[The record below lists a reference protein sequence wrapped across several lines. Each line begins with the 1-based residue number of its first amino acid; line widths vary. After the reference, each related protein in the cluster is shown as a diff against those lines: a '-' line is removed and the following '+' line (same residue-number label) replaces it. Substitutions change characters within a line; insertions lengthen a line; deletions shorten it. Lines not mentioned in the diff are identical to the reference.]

1 MLLNSLNF
9 IFAFLPVV
17 LILFYVVPGKW
28 KNVVLALAS
37 IFFYAWGEPVYV
49 VLMLFSA
56 VLHYMMAIDIGRK
69 QKRNRSAVSSLV
81 FTVVMDVF
89 ILCFFKYYGFL
100 SGAVNEWLGTGFS
113 TTALVLPIGLSFYTF
128 KNLSYIIDV
137 YKKKCQPERDP
148 IAFLAYASLFA
159 CMSAGPIVRY
169 VDIKEDLYAH
179 SVYMSRLGEGARRFI
194 LGLAKK
200 VLLADQL
207 SLMISQIQESG
218 TSMSVVTAWI
228 YLFAYTMQIYFDF
241 SGYSDMAIGVGKMLG
256 FEFKENFDYPYI
268 AKSVTEFWRRWHI
281 SLSSWF
287 RDYVYIPL
295 GGNRVSVL
303 CHLRN
308 IIVVWC
314 LTGIWHGGTWNFP
327 MWGLYYAVILI
338 GEKYIWKKLIERFPA
353 WAANTYTMLL
363 VMFGWL
369 IFMNTSWDAA
379 SSMFG
384 ALFGFGASAFIDVTA
399 GYYLKT
405 GILLFVLC
413 VLAARPVLKKL
424 SERIVDHYKVVAIL
438 VYLVLFLLSI
448 GGLVFNSYQPF
459 LYMQF

>member
-1 MLLNSLNF
+1 MQYPPTRYLR
-9 IFAFLPVV
+9 V
-17 LILFYVVPGKW
+17 
-28 KNVVLALAS
+28 
-37 IFFYAWGEPVYV
+37 
-49 VLMLFSA
+49 
-56 VLHYMMAIDIGRK
+56 
-69 QKRNRSAVSSLV
+69 
-81 FTVVMDVF
+81 DVF

-268 AKSVTEFWRRWHI
+268 AKSVDRILAKMAYFPEQLVSGLCLYSAWRQPC
-281 SLSSWF
+281 F
-287 RDYVYIPL
+287 R
-295 GGNRVSVL
+295 
-303 CHLRN
+303 
-308 IIVVWC
+308 
-314 LTGIWHGGTWNFP
+314 
-327 MWGLYYAVILI
+327 
-338 GEKYIWKKLIERFPA
+338 
-353 WAANTYTMLL
+353 
-363 VMFGWL
+363 
-369 IFMNTSWDAA
+369 
-379 SSMFG
+379 
-384 ALFGFGASAFIDVTA
+384 ALPSA
-399 GYYLKT
+399 
-405 GILLFVLC
+405 
-413 VLAARPVLKKL
+413 
-424 SERIVDHYKVVAIL
+424 
-438 VYLVLFLLSI
+438 
-448 GGLVFNSYQPF
+448 
-459 LYMQF
+459 

>member
-1 MLLNSLNF
+1 
-9 IFAFLPVV
+9 
-17 LILFYVVPGKW
+17 
-28 KNVVLALAS
+28 
-37 IFFYAWGEPVYV
+37 
-49 VLMLFSA
+49 
-56 VLHYMMAIDIGRK
+56 
-69 QKRNRSAVSSLV
+69 
-81 FTVVMDVF
+81 
-89 ILCFFKYYGFL
+89 
-100 SGAVNEWLGTGFS
+100 
-113 TTALVLPIGLSFYTF
+113 
-128 KNLSYIIDV
+128 
-137 YKKKCQPERDP
+137 
-148 IAFLAYASLFA
+148 
-159 CMSAGPIVRY
+159 
-169 VDIKEDLYAH
+169 
-179 SVYMSRLGEGARRFI
+179 
-194 LGLAKK
+194 
-200 VLLADQL
+200 
-207 SLMISQIQESG
+207 
-218 TSMSVVTAWI
+218 
-228 YLFAYTMQIYFDF
+228 
-241 SGYSDMAIGVGKMLG
+241 
-256 FEFKENFDYPYI
+256 
-268 AKSVTEFWRRWHI
+268 
-281 SLSSWF
+281 
-287 RDYVYIPL
+287 
-295 GGNRVSVL
+295 
-303 CHLRN
+303 
-308 IIVVWC
+308 
-314 LTGIWHGGTWNFP
+314 